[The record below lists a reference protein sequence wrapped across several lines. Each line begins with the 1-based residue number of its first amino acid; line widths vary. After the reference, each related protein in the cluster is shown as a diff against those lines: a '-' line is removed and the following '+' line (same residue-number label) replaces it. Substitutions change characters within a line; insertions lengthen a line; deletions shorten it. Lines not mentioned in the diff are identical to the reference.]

1 MLNDFELI
9 IYGLI
14 GTGVFAFGA
23 GDLKDILK
31 AVAKARTTL
40 TQVSKESSALLTQAA
55 LTAPEP
61 STKESGQGNKAAP
74 EPDSK
79 DLMLLKTASTLGIIT
94 LGKTREQLTEE
105 INAKVRKL
113 SS

>member
-14 GTGVFAFGA
+14 GAGIFAFGS
-23 GDLKDILK
+23 GDLKGVLK
-31 AVAKARTTL
+31 AVAKARSTI
-40 TQVSKESSALLTQAA
+40 TQVSKESTQLLTQAA
-55 LTAPEP
+55 LSEPEP
-61 STKESGQGNKAAP
+61 SNEKPRSETKAAP
-74 EPDSK
+74 ESSNK
-79 DLMLLKTASTLGIIT
+79 DLMLLKTANTLGIIT

-105 INAKVRKL
+105 INVKVRKL